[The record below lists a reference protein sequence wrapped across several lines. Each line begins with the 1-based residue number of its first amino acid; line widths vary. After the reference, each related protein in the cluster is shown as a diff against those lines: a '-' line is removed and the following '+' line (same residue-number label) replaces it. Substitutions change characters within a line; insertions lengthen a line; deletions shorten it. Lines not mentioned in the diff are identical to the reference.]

1 MARPLPSR
9 QNLDDV
15 GSFLVACKAGQP
27 VFSQGDDSRDL
38 YVIDEGA
45 VDLLVD
51 GAPIASLGPGGVFGE
66 HSFFHGVVRD
76 VTARA
81 TSASKLF
88 KLDRAT
94 FEQLVSEAPEI
105 GVLLL
110 AQYGREARRAPA
122 VAVVPPPAAPAAAP
136 AAPPPGRLDAVA
148 TGVSLPLPEIADIK
162 VGRVDLKA
170 GIDPDIDLT
179 PFDVEKTIGRRHARL
194 VRRAG
199 ALFVVEDKATANG
212 TFVNGK
218 RIAAGKEVEVPAGA
232 TVRFGTVDLV
242 FRRQ

>member
-1 MARPLPSR
+1 MARPLPPR

-15 GSFLVACKAGQP
+15 ASFVVTCKAGQP
-27 VFSQGDDSRDL
+27 VFSQGDDSREL

-51 GAPIASLGPGGVFGE
+51 GAAVANLGPGGVFGE

-76 VTARA
+76 ITAKA
-81 TSASKLF
+81 TSTSKLF

-110 AQYGREARRAPA
+110 AQYGREARKAPPVTPA
-122 VAVVPPPAAPAAAP
+122 PPPAAAVPV
-136 AAPPPGRLDAVA
+136 APPPGRLDAVA
-148 TGVSLPLPEIADIK
+148 TGASLALPPIDDIT
-162 VGRVDLKA
+162 VGRLDLKA
-170 GIDPDIDLT
+170 GITPDIDLT
-179 PFDVEKTIGRRHARL
+179 ALDVEKTIGRRHARL

-212 TFVNGK
+212 TFVNGT
-218 RIAAGKEVEVPAGA
+218 RIAAGAEVEVPEGA
-232 TVRFGTVDLV
+232 AVRFGTVDLV